1 MTEGGWRALKPA
13 RLFRLLSRAPRPTW
27 PIEERL
33 SLAPHAPLAVQAY
46 TETERLAV
54 ADADDGFNTL
64 VATCLITATG
74 ARVFSAPFEVAML
87 PGPEAKRLVLGCVMA
102 LYTCAPRLDEELERA
117 LSAGARAPENGSIV
131 ASMLMSRARVPN
143 LAGRATYQER
153 PDRYYGR
160 PIIDLTGGQI
170 LAYHEACRTIER

>member
-74 ARVFSAPFEVAML
+74 ARVFSAPHEVAMM
-87 PGPEAKRLVLGCVMA
+87 PGPEAKRLVLACVMA
-102 LYTCAPRLDEELERA
+102 LYTCAPRFDDDLERA
-117 LSAGARAPENGSIV
+117 VARGARAPENGVLV
-131 ASMLMSRARVPN
+131 ANMVMSRVRLPN
-143 LAGRATYQER
+143 PGGRAIFQER

-160 PIIDLTGGQI
+160 AIADLTIGQI
-170 LAYHEACRTIER
+170 LAYHEACQTIER